1 MKSVIEA
8 LVGNPNAGAVDPTT
22 SADFESPAASTPIRK
37 AAPATSA
44 PETSTLP
51 TTTHPPSTSAS
62 LASFAP
68 GVYSEFTTVQWV
80 ETKYGSTYTTWV
92 PKTIILHFKTMSP
105 APLPGK
111 GEIGMG
117 TLTGKPERQT
127 VVMGAAPT
135 HGPDW
140 VRGVVAAVGV
150 GVAGLVV

>member
-8 LVGNPNAGAVDPTT
+8 LVGNPNAGAVNLAT
-22 SADFESPAASTPIRK
+22 STDFEAPAALTPIQK

-44 PETSTLP
+44 PETSI
-51 TTTHPPSTSAS
+51 THPPSTAAS
-62 LASFAP
+62 PASFAP

-105 APLPGK
+105 APPPGK

-127 VVMGAAPT
+127 VFMGAAPT